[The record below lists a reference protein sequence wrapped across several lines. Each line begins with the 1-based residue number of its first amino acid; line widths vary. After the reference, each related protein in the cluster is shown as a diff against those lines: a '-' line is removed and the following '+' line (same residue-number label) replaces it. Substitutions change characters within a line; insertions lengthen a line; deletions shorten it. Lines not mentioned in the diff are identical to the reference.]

1 VSIAF
6 GLGIAL
12 FFIALA
18 EGMYAKMV
26 GEVVRMHAGQVT
38 LQHPLL
44 EEAPAVDLWV
54 PADALL
60 RGRIESL
67 PQVESTKLLIDGQA
81 IARSATGNVGVALVG
96 VEPGLEQAA
105 SPLASHLSAG
115 EYLADSD
122 KRKVVIG
129 DGLAERLGLEVG
141 KKMVLT
147 TNDAQGNLVEQLCRV
162 KGIFHSGSVEM
173 DTYYVQ
179 APLEFVRA
187 LYGLPSDT
195 ATQLGVILRNPDD
208 QAEVIKAIEPMVK
221 GQTVAVLPWQEVMPE
236 LSSYISLDRG
246 SNFIFQAILFFLIL
260 FTIFNT
266 LLMSVLE
273 RSREFAVLLA
283 LGTAPAQLRLQILME
298 TAFLGVIGCVLG
310 LTLGGVGAWAC
321 QYYGVDLKSLM
332 PEGIEISG
340 FAVST
345 RLYAKVT
352 PPMILGLG
360 GTVLGLILLMGL
372 IPMRRSTKINM
383 VDELR

>member
-1 VSIAF
+1 
-6 GLGIAL
+6 
-12 FFIALA
+12 
-18 EGMYAKMV
+18 
-26 GEVVRMHAGQVT
+26 
-38 LQHPLL
+38 
-44 EEAPAVDLWV
+44 
-54 PADALL
+54 
-60 RGRIESL
+60 
-67 PQVESTKLLIDGQA
+67 
-81 IARSATGNVGVALVG
+81 
-96 VEPGLEQAA
+96 
-105 SPLASHLSAG
+105 
-115 EYLADSD
+115 
-122 KRKVVIG
+122 
-129 DGLAERLGLEVG
+129 
-141 KKMVLT
+141 
-147 TNDAQGNLVEQLCRV
+147 
-162 KGIFHSGSVEM
+162 
-173 DTYYVQ
+173 VQ

-310 LTLGGVGAWAC
+310 LTLGGMGAWAC